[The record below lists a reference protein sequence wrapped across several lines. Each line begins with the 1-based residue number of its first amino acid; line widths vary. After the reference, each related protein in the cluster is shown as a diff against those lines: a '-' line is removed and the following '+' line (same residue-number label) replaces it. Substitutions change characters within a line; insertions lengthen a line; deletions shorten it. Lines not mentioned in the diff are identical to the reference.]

1 MAIQSY
7 SDLIAAIDSYTV
19 SAGAPGDLCVMLAE
33 EALRPLLKHYR
44 MEQKVSQIVP
54 GGTSPTL
61 PDDFQEARAFLID
74 GKRPRP
80 LSFQN
85 SNFDGSHLGYVLTG
99 TTLELRPVPTE
110 DYQFDLYYYQ
120 RLPSLSPTNTTNWL
134 LTYFPTVYLRAS
146 LAQAYHWLK
155 DAAAEQAEKDLTS
168 DALSAV
174 VRDHMRATVHGN
186 TLIEELPSW

>member
-7 SDLIAAIDSYTV
+7 SDLISAIDSYTV
-19 SAGAPGDLCVMLAE
+19 GAGAPGDLCVMLAE

-44 MEQKVSQIVP
+44 MEKKLTQTVP
-54 GGTSPTL
+54 GGTSPSL
-61 PDDFQEARAFLID
+61 PEDFQEARAILVN

-85 SNFDGSHLGYVLTG
+85 TDPSTLGYVLTG
-99 TTLELRPVPTE
+99 TTLEIRPVPTE

-120 RLPSLSPTNTTNWL
+120 RLPSLSATNTTNWL

-155 DAAAEQAEKDLTS
+155 DAAAEQGEKDLTS

-174 VRDHMRATVHGN
+174 VRDHNRAAVYGN
-186 TLIEELPSW
+186 TIIEELPSW